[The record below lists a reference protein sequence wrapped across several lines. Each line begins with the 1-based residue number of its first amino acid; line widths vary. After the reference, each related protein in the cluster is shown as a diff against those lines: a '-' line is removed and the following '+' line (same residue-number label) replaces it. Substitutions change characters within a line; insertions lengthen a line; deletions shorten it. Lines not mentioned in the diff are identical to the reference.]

1 MLKGREVR
9 LYPVRPKKE
18 LKCSRLLNAEAESP
32 GVLKPLTMGIAKLVS
47 LTKVV

>member
-9 LYPVRPKKE
+9 LYPARPKYE
-18 LKCSRLLNAEAESP
+18 LKC
-32 GVLKPLTMGIAKLVS
+32 VTPLRVVPRSFKVQRIDIVKYVS